1 MLLATTA
8 PSTLSSALPP
18 TLKVKAATPHSRQGA
33 RCAQAEEYVTK
44 RVEELGDGEWRAD
57 EEEEVLIDQEYEA
70 VALAQGAG
78 NLDVDDSM
86 RYVMERVLGATGGYP
101 LPHDVA
107 QAYVAQCASVHE
119 AISRGGV
126 FLISRSVAGPGLER
140 LRASHE

>member
-1 MLLATTA
+1 M
-8 PSTLSSALPP
+8 
-18 TLKVKAATPHSRQGA
+18 
-33 RCAQAEEYVTK
+33 
-44 RVEELGDGEWRAD
+44 
-57 EEEEVLIDQEYEA
+57 IDQEYEE

-119 AISRGGV
+119 AISRWLIEGV
-126 FLISRSVAGPGLER
+126 VFFFSER
-140 LRASHE
+140 VFVRQNTTPEN